1 MMRFKAV
8 LIAVA
13 TALATQAAATAPADP
28 FDLPLPPEAPVT
40 IGAMDRLTSVLAAR
54 LVDPAALHPRLPKK
68 EAEAL
73 AAFYAIGGFQ
83 PLWIED
89 GAWTPGAKA
98 VIGRLLA
105 ARSDALDPDEYAVP
119 PLAAAARDNPTALAE
134 AELKLSAAAVLYAR
148 DARGGRLEPSRLSK
162 LITPKLDLPS
172 ADAVLTRLAAAADKN
187 AALSAYNPPHAGYR
201 ALRRQLAEL
210 RGKRSRGDPRLEG
223 DIVANMERW
232 RWLPADL
239 GERHVMVDIPQ
250 FRVRVVEG
258 GRPIHAAR
266 VIVGKP
272 ETPTP
277 IFSDTMQYAVVNP
290 SWTIPPSIM
299 RKEILPGLARDP
311 YYAARRGYQI
321 VRTATGISVRQPP
334 GERNALGAVKFM
346 FPNVHA
352 VYLHDTPNRRLF
364 GAEKRAFSHG
374 CVRVDQPFRLGEI
387 LLQADG
393 WSEERLRGLVG
404 RGERT
409 VRMSKHVPVHLVYFT
424 VVADGRGGVAT
435 APDLYG
441 IDAKVRAALGIDA
454 AAVAED
460 RAARPGTISPR
471 SRPSQGPGR
480 SGAAAG

>member
-8 LIAVA
+8 LF
-13 TALATQAAATAPADP
+13 AAATAVATPAAATPADP

-40 IGAMDRLTSVLAAR
+40 IGAMDRLTSVLAAK
-54 LVDPAALHPRLPKK
+54 LAGPAALHPRLPKK
-68 EAEAL
+68 EVEAL

-83 PLWIED
+83 PLWIAD
-89 GAWTPGAKA
+89 GAWTAGAKA

-105 ARSDALDPDEYAVP
+105 ARSDALDPDEYGVP
-119 PLAAAARDNPTALAE
+119 ALPPGLRENPAALAE
-134 AELKLSAAAVLYAR
+134 AELALSAAAVVYAR
-148 DARGGRLEPSRLSK
+148 DARGGRIEPSRLSK

-172 ADAVLTRLAAAADKN
+172 ADAVLTRLAAAEDKN
-187 AALSAYNPPHAGYR
+187 GALAAYNPPHAGYR
-201 ALRRQLAEL
+201 ALRRQLAEI
-210 RGKRSRGDPRLEG
+210 RAKRARANPRLEA

-232 RWLPADL
+232 RWLPAEL

-250 FRVRVVEG
+250 FRVRVVDG
-258 GRPIHAAR
+258 GRQVHAAR
-266 VIVGKP
+266 AIVGKP
-272 ETPTP
+272 DSPTP

-311 YYAARRGYQI
+311 YYAARRGYQV

-346 FPNVHA
+346 FPNQHA

-364 GAEKRAFSHG
+364 GAEKRAFSAG

-387 LLQADG
+387 LLEADG

-409 VRMSKHVPVHLVYFT
+409 VRLSKHVPVHLVYFT
-424 VVADGRGGVAT
+424 VVADGRGGVST

-441 IDAKVRAALGIDA
+441 IDAKVRGALGLDTPAI
-454 AAVAED
+454 AEE
-460 RAARPGTISPR
+460 RPARPGTISPR
-471 SRPSQGPGR
+471 SRPSQSPGR